1 MSEEKNFNT
10 NENEDRNEKY
20 SLNDDRRIKTLSPGQ
35 LVMKR
40 FLRNKVAVAGMIILV
55 IMFLF
60 SFVGGWLSPYGQ
72 DQVFYRND
80 FMSKDYA
87 AVTENTGYRYSASNP
102 EVFTSVAQAQAMLA
116 ITRGES
122 SITYN
127 GVTYELHEEGID
139 FYSVYVNGEEVG
151 MCYIDIVNAND
162 GSTVDYDFQFAAL
175 KALVAASTA
184 LAACL
189 AVFSSSFSLARS
201 CAEPLASAAFRAAAT
216 AVCALSAAAWAASWA
231 CMAVSKAGSTSGVA
245 VTLIS

>member
-1 MSEEKNFNT
+1 MSEDKNFNT
-10 NENEDRNEKY
+10 PENEDRNEKY

-40 FLRNKVAVAGMIILV
+40 FLRNKVAVAGIVILV
-55 IMFLF
+55 FMFLF

-80 FMSKDYA
+80 YMSKDYA

-127 GVTYELHEEGID
+127 GVTYNLQQEGTD
-139 FYSVYVNGEEVG
+139 FY
-151 MCYIDIVNAND
+151 
-162 GSTVDYDFQFAAL
+162 TV
-175 KALVAASTA
+175 
-184 LAACL
+184 
-189 AVFSSSFSLARS
+189 
-201 CAEPLASAAFRAAAT
+201 
-216 AVCALSAAAWAASWA
+216 
-231 CMAVSKAGSTSGVA
+231 
-245 VTLIS
+245 